1 MASYAIHLRA
11 GVLEL
16 PQALSALRARHVL
29 DDHAIPSP
37 FPDKPE
43 FDSNLAAA
51 IRARRHQALHELL
64 PFSRGDKRLPP
75 RLDAGGATEGRI
87 QPRSRRQFLQTG
99 RALKAAPSRAA
110 Y

>member
-1 MASYAIHLRA
+1 MASYAIHIRA

-37 FPDKPE
+37 FPDQLE

-51 IRARRHQALHELL
+51 IRARRH
-64 PFSRGDKRLPP
+64 
-75 RLDAGGATEGRI
+75 
-87 QPRSRRQFLQTG
+87 
-99 RALKAAPSRAA
+99 
-110 Y
+110 